1 MKEKILKNKKIID
14 YIILVIVG
22 LILCIPLLNSKVDVY
37 SDDGIQ
43 HISRAFGTF
52 ASIKQNGIFPN
63 VISSFSNNFG
73 YSWNLFY
80 GPLST
85 YAIIIINLICGNFI
99 IAYKLFALLALI
111 LSGVFMY
118 KFINSYTENSN
129 AALLASIL
137 YMTFPYHLTDLYSRN
152 ALGEYVSFIFIP
164 LVFYGL
170 YNLFY
175 TSGKNYYLAIRSNRI
190 NNNT

>member
-14 YIILVIVG
+14 YIILIIVG
-22 LILCIPLLNSKVDVY
+22 CVLCIPLINYKVDVY

-43 HISRAFGTF
+43 HIARAFGTLS
-52 ASIKQNGIFPN
+52 SIKQNGIFPN
-63 VISSFSNNFG
+63 VIASFANNFG

-85 YAIIIINLICGNFI
+85 YGIIFTNLICKNFI
-99 IAYKLFALLALI
+99 VSYKIFALLSLI

-118 KFINSYTENSN
+118 KFVKCYTENSN
-129 AALLASIL
+129 VSLLASIL
-137 YMTFPYHLTDLYSRN
+137 YMTFPYHLTDLYIRN
-152 ALGEYVSFIFIP
+152 ALGEYVSFVFIP
-164 LVFYGL
+164 LVFHGL
-170 YNLFY
+170 YNLFH
-175 TSGKNYYLAIRSNRI
+175 TSNKNYYLAIRNNRI

>member
-14 YIILVIVG
+14 YIILIIVG
-22 LILCIPLLNSKVDVY
+22 CILCIPLFNSGTDVY

-43 HISRAFGTF
+43 HIARAFGTLS
-52 ASIKQNGIFPN
+52 SINQNGIFPN
-63 VISSFSNNFG
+63 VITSFANNFG

-85 YAIIIINLICGNFI
+85 YSIIFINLICNNFI
-99 IAYKLFALLALI
+99 LAYKICALTALI

-118 KFINSYTENSN
+118 KFMNSYVENSN

-137 YMTFPYHLTDLYSRN
+137 YMTFPYHLTDLYTRN
-152 ALGEYVSFIFIP
+152 ALGEYISFMFIP
-164 LVFYGL
+164 LVFHGL

-175 TSGKNYYLAIRSNRI
+175 TSDRNYYLAIRSNRFNI
-190 NNNT
+190 NT